1 MLVVWYPLFE
11 HPCCNAKGDVYAKE
25 RILRVDDGTLEDVL
39 YAILQFI
46 EEFTGMVTVKF
57 FENGKLYNTIDIPMS
72 NDLLKKFDESQLKSS
87 VSRIKLIRFIDDEE
101 HIDIHNALHALGLRS
116 DDQAEEFNRK
126 HVMKIVNMYARRGY
140 SITK

>member
-72 NDLLKKFDESQLKSS
+72 NDLLKKFDEIQLKSS

-101 HIDIHNALHALGLRS
+101 HIDIQINVIKGINDSNILRDLVKS
-116 DDQAEEFNRK
+116 
-126 HVMKIVNMYARRGY
+126 
-140 SITK
+140 

>member
-11 HPCCNAKGDVYAKE
+11 HPCCSAKGDVYAKE

-101 HIDIHNALHALGLRS
+101 HIDIQINVIKGINDSNILRDLVKS
-116 DDQAEEFNRK
+116 
-126 HVMKIVNMYARRGY
+126 
-140 SITK
+140 

>member
-11 HPCCNAKGDVYAKE
+11 HPCCNAKDDVYAKE

-87 VSRIKLIRFIDDEE
+87 VSRIKLIRYIDDEE
-101 HIDIHNALHALGLRS
+101 HIDIQINVIKGINDSNILR
-116 DDQAEEFNRK
+116 DL
-126 HVMKIVNMYARRGY
+126 VNF
-140 SITK
+140 

>member
-39 YAILQFI
+39 YAILQSI

-57 FENGKLYNTIDIPMS
+57 FENKNGKLYDKLYDTIDVPMS
-72 NDLLKKFDESQLKSS
+72 GDLLKKFDESQLESY
-87 VSRIKLIRFIDDEE
+87 VSRIKLIRYINDEE
-101 HIDIHNALHALGLRS
+101 HIDIQINVIKGIYDSNILRDLVKS
-116 DDQAEEFNRK
+116 
-126 HVMKIVNMYARRGY
+126 
-140 SITK
+140 

>member
-87 VSRIKLIRFIDDEE
+87 VSRIKLIRYIDDEE
-101 HIDIHNALHALGLRS
+101 HIDIQINVIKGINDSNILRDLVKS
-116 DDQAEEFNRK
+116 
-126 HVMKIVNMYARRGY
+126 
-140 SITK
+140 

>member
-1 MLVVWYPLFE
+1 MLVFKPLFE

-57 FENGKLYNTIDIPMS
+57 FENKNGKLYDKLYDTIDVPMS
-72 NDLLKKFDESQLKSS
+72 GDLLKKFDESQLKSS
-87 VSRIKLIRFIDDEE
+87 VSRIKLIRYIDDEE
-101 HIDIHNALHALGLRS
+101 HIDIQINVIKGIYDSNILRDLVKS
-116 DDQAEEFNRK
+116 
-126 HVMKIVNMYARRGY
+126 
-140 SITK
+140 

>member
-25 RILRVDDGTLEDVL
+25 RILRVDDGTLEDAL

-57 FENGKLYNTIDIPMS
+57 FENKNGKSYDKLYDTIDVPMS
-72 NDLLKKFDESQLKSS
+72 GDLLKKFDESQLKSS
-87 VSRIKLIRFIDDEE
+87 VSRIKLIRYIDDEE
-101 HIDIHNALHALGLRS
+101 HIDIQINVIKGINDSNILRDLVKS
-116 DDQAEEFNRK
+116 
-126 HVMKIVNMYARRGY
+126 
-140 SITK
+140 

>member
-1 MLVVWYPLFE
+1 MLVFKPLFE

-87 VSRIKLIRFIDDEE
+87 VSRIKLIRYIDDEE
-101 HIDIHNALHALGLRS
+101 HIDIQINVIKGINDSNILR
-116 DDQAEEFNRK
+116 DL
-126 HVMKIVNMYARRGY
+126 VNF
-140 SITK
+140 

>member
-1 MLVVWYPLFE
+1 MLVVCYPLFE

-101 HIDIHNALHALGLRS
+101 HIDIQINVIKGINDSNILRDLVKS
-116 DDQAEEFNRK
+116 
-126 HVMKIVNMYARRGY
+126 
-140 SITK
+140 

>member
-87 VSRIKLIRFIDDEE
+87 VSRIKLIRYIDDEE
-101 HIDIHNALHALGLRS
+101 RIDIQINVIKGINDSNILRDLVKS
-116 DDQAEEFNRK
+116 
-126 HVMKIVNMYARRGY
+126 
-140 SITK
+140 

>member
-25 RILRVDDGTLEDVL
+25 RILRVDDGTLEDAL

-101 HIDIHNALHALGLRS
+101 HIDIQINVIKGIYDSNILRDLVKS
-116 DDQAEEFNRK
+116 
-126 HVMKIVNMYARRGY
+126 
-140 SITK
+140 

>member
-101 HIDIHNALHALGLRS
+101 HIDIQINVIKGIYDS
-116 DDQAEEFNRK
+116 IEEFSKLLNENKLITRDK
-126 HVMKIVNMYARRGY
+126 HPL
-140 SITK
+140 

>member
-1 MLVVWYPLFE
+1 MLVWHPLLE

-25 RILRVDDGTLEDVL
+25 RTLKVEDGTLEDAL
-39 YAILQFI
+39 YDILQSI

-87 VSRIKLIRFIDDEE
+87 VLRIKLIRYIDDEE
-101 HIDIHNALHALGLRS
+101 HIDIQINVIKRT
-116 DDQAEEFNRK
+116 DDWMDKLNDLLNENKLITQDK
-126 HVMKIVNMYARRGY
+126 HPL
-140 SITK
+140 

>member
-101 HIDIHNALHALGLRS
+101 HIDIQINVIKGINDSNILRDLVKS
-116 DDQAEEFNRK
+116 
-126 HVMKIVNMYARRGY
+126 
-140 SITK
+140 

>member
-101 HIDIHNALHALGLRS
+101 HIDIQINVIKGIYDSNILRDLVKS
-116 DDQAEEFNRK
+116 
-126 HVMKIVNMYARRGY
+126 
-140 SITK
+140 

>member
-1 MLVVWYPLFE
+1 MLVVCYPLFE

-87 VSRIKLIRFIDDEE
+87 VSRIKLIRYIDDEE
-101 HIDIHNALHALGLRS
+101 RIDIQINVIKGINDSNILRDLVKS
-116 DDQAEEFNRK
+116 
-126 HVMKIVNMYARRGY
+126 
-140 SITK
+140 